1 MGKPIR
7 ATRARIYLDTL
18 RENLANLRRIIPR
31 GVAICAAVK
40 ANAYGHGVLPVAETL
55 RDAGV
60 EALGVSSPFEGIEL
74 REGGDAGRI
83 LLLGP
88 TVEDEIPLTIV
99 ARLEP
104 VITDAAY
111 LFSFEKILA
120 AEFGPAGGKLTSWRD
135 ELKTM
140 GHHPKSSSKTAGKLA
155 VHLKIDTG
163 MGRVGC
169 RPSEAPALAERI
181 FANPRLF
188 LAGTAT
194 HFPSADSDD
203 PEDIAFT
210 GSQISCLLEVAD
222 KLREKGINPG
232 TIHASNSGG
241 IAIGGPK
248 TSFDMV
254 RPGIFLYGYGMAPD
268 AGTHPTPIMEFV
280 TRITALK
287 KVSQGTCISYG
298 RTWKAPKDTWIA
310 TLPVGYAD
318 GYPRLCSNRS
328 EVLISG
334 KRYPVVGAVCMDQ
347 MMVDLGSKTNA
358 RPGDEAV
365 LFGPQGPDAAELAA
379 LTGTISYEITCG
391 ISPRVPRVFVDRAY
405 SGAVRDSQALSRPY
419 HKNGLLTPPGCRLA
433 KAAAHH

>member
-1 MGKPIR
+1 MGEPIR
-7 ATRARIYLDTL
+7 ATRVRIYLDTL
-18 RENLANLRRIIPR
+18 RKNLANLRRIIPK

-55 RDAGV
+55 RQAGV
-60 EALGVSSPFEGIEL
+60 EVLGVSSPFEGIEL

-88 TVEDEIPLTIV
+88 TVEDEIPLTIA

-104 VITDAAY
+104 VITDATY
-111 LFSFEKILA
+111 LSLFEKNLVMNS
-120 AEFGPAGGKLTSWRD
+120 AGEKPTNWIDRF
-135 ELKTM
+135 KYM
-140 GHHPKSSSKTAGKLA
+140 GRHPVSLCPGKLA

-169 RPSEAPALAERI
+169 QPSEAPTLAKRI
-181 FANPRLF
+181 SDNPRLF

-210 GSQISCLLEVAD
+210 ESQISCLRKVTD
-222 KLREKGINPG
+222 KLKETGINPG
-232 TIHASNSGG
+232 SIHASNSGG
-241 IAIGGPK
+241 IAMGPK

-268 AGTHPTPIMEFV
+268 ERTLPTPIMEFV
-280 TRITALK
+280 TRITAMK
-287 KVSQGTCISYG
+287 KVSRGTCVSYG

-328 EVLISG
+328 EVSISG
-334 KRYPVVGAVCMDQ
+334 KRYPVVGTVCMDQ
-347 MMVDLGSKTNA
+347 MMVDLGSGTNA

-379 LTGTISYEITCG
+379 LIGTISYEITCG
-391 ISPRVPRVFVDRAY
+391 ISPRVPRVFVDKPY
-405 SGAVRDSQALSRPY
+405 SGAVQ
-419 HKNGLLTPPGCRLA
+419 GI
-433 KAAAHH
+433 

>member
-1 MGKPIR
+1 MRKKLVPVGELIR
-7 ATRARIYLDTL
+7 ATRVRIYLDAL
-18 RENLANLRRIIPR
+18 RKNLESLRKVIPR
-31 GVAICAAVK
+31 GTAICAAVK
-40 ANAYGHGVLPVAETL
+40 ANAYGHGILPVAETL

-60 EALGVSSPFEGIEL
+60 EVLGVSSPFEGIEL
-74 REGGDAGRI
+74 REGGDDGRI

-88 TVEDEIPLTIV
+88 TVEDEIPLTIA

-111 LFSFEKILA
+111 LSSFEKILVM
-120 AEFGPAGGKLTSWRD
+120 GPNSVGEKPWVDKFKNIHPINPGGAD
-135 ELKTM
+135 
-140 GHHPKSSSKTAGKLA
+140 GKLA

-169 RPSEAPALAERI
+169 RPDEAPVLAKRI
-181 FANPRLF
+181 LVNPCLF

-194 HFPSADSDD
+194 HFPSADSKD

-210 GSQISCLLEVAD
+210 ESQLSCLQEVVN
-222 KLREKGINPG
+222 KLKGAGINPG

-241 IAIGGPK
+241 IAISPK
-248 TSFDMV
+248 ANLNMV
-254 RPGIFLYGYGMAPD
+254 RPGILLYGYGMAPD
-268 AGTHPTPIMEFV
+268 AKTRLTPIMEFV
-280 TRITALK
+280 TRITAIK
-287 KVSQGTCISYG
+287 KVSRGTYISYG

-334 KRYPVVGAVCMDQ
+334 KRYPVVGTICMDQ
-347 MMVDLGSKTNA
+347 MMVNLGPRTNA
-358 RPGDEAV
+358 RLGDEAI

-379 LTGTISYEITCG
+379 LVGTISYEIICG
-391 ISPRVPRVFVDRAY
+391 ISPRVPRVF
-405 SGAVRDSQALSRPY
+405 L
-419 HKNGLLTPPGCRLA
+419 K
-433 KAAAHH
+433 

>member
-7 ATRARIYLDTL
+7 ATRVRIYLDTL
-18 RENLANLRRIIPR
+18 RKNLANLRRIIPK

-74 REGGDAGRI
+74 REGGDGGRI

-88 TVEDEIPLTIV
+88 TVEDEIPLTIA

-111 LFSFEKILA
+111 LSSFERILDM
-120 AEFGPAGGKLTSWRD
+120 EFGTAGGKLTSWSD
-135 ELKTM
+135 EFKTM
-140 GHHPKSSSKTAGKLA
+140 EHHHANPSRAAEKLA

-169 RPSEAPALAERI
+169 LPSEAPVLAERI
-181 FANPRLF
+181 FTNPRLF

-210 GSQISCLLEVAD
+210 ESQISCLRKVGD
-222 KLREKGINPG
+222 KLRETGINPG
-232 TIHASNSGG
+232 SIHASNSGG
-241 IAIGGPK
+241 IAINSSK
-248 TSFDMV
+248 ASFDMV

-268 AGTHPTPIMEFV
+268 AKTRPTPIMELV
-280 TRITALK
+280 TRVTALK

-298 RTWKAPKDTWIA
+298 RTWKAPKNTWIA

-334 KRYPVVGAVCMDQ
+334 RRYPVVGAVCMDQ
-347 MMVDLGSKTNA
+347 MMVDLGSKTNVQ
-358 RPGDEAV
+358 PGDEVV

-391 ISPRVPRVFVDRAY
+391 ISPRVPRMFVNKPY
-405 SGAVRDSQALSRPY
+405 SKVVRNKS
-419 HKNGLLTPPGCRLA
+419 TLA
-433 KAAAHH
+433 SSS